1 MAGLILGIILVLAM
15 FQNMWSYR
23 IIRTLGQTY
32 LPLYQSVDGRMLSYL
47 LAFAAGAFLIFAS
60 ASDMRRQRCYRLFE
74 SVAAGREWVEIR
86 ELAKEGRCSSVRARK
101 YAREMIRKKRFH
113 SAVMDRQEGMVLF
126 GTEMIEA
133 YTKAWDRW
141 QEKCR
146 ACRSFKVT
154 LKGQERALMECRR
167 AAALERYAEQIHD
180 DKIRELLSKFSR
192 QYCRELNSPGQIHE
206 ALARLDRAG
215 DDCLYHVGRTARQY
229 IEMEKLDDTAAETH
243 AAHRFRDFLETML
256 QE

>member
-15 FQNMWSYR
+15 FQNIWSYR

-32 LPLYQSVDGRMLSYL
+32 LPVYQSVDGRMLSYL
-47 LAFAAGAFLIFAS
+47 LVFAAGVLLIFVS

-86 ELAKEGRCSSVRARK
+86 ELAKEGHCGSARARK
-101 YAREMIRKKRFH
+101 YVREMIRKKRFH
-113 SAVMDRQEGMVLF
+113 PAAMDRQEGMVLF

-133 YTKAWDRW
+133 YTKAWERW
-141 QEKCR
+141 QDKCR

-154 LKGQERALMECRR
+154 LKEQERALMERQK
-167 AAALERYAEQIHD
+167 AAALERYAEQIRDH
-180 DKIRELLSKFSR
+180 KIRKLLSKLSR
-192 QYCRELNSPGQIHE
+192 QYCGELNNPEQIHE
-206 ALARLDRAG
+206 ALARLERAG

-229 IEMEKLDDTAAETH
+229 IEMERLDDNAAETQ
-243 AAHRFRDFLETML
+243 AAQKFRDFLENLL